1 MTNYHFG
8 SPTYSEE
15 MYKARECKNSTL
27 TIQVNFLRWEAIRYL
42 VKKEQDTEPLGE
54 MRKTKDSFCHSN
66 NVVKDVNL
74 MKFQNLFQVLNR
86 LQDIS

>member
-1 MTNYHFG
+1 MQKLY
-8 SPTYSEE
+8 
-15 MYKARECKNSTL
+15 M

-42 VKKEQDTEPLGE
+42 VNKEQDTETLG
-54 MRKTKDSFCHSN
+54 KHVKNKDRFCHSN

-74 MKFQNLFQVLNR
+74 IKFQNLFQVLNR